1 MFCVCIGDICSPVYI
16 RVTCVLLYLLLY
28 LAMAQG
34 GLDSAPT
41 VDRTSKPLYLKNND
55 LRGTSRKQF
64 TDFDLIDPIKRVIG
78 DDLLCVQLDRNLWRI
93 YLKNTESRL
102 TLLTRG
108 IDINNVSF
116 PFYDTNPYTSG
127 ATSASQKTLKIRIC
141 GLPLSVADSSVYE
154 LLDKLKVKLQ
164 AKYCMKRS
172 ATQIQNE

>member
-78 DDLLCVQLDRNLWRI
+78 DDLLCVQLTAI
-93 YLKNTESRL
+93 YGEFIS
-102 TLLTRG
+102 
-108 IDINNVSF
+108 
-116 PFYDTNPYTSG
+116 
-127 ATSASQKTLKIRIC
+127 KI
-141 GLPLSVADSSVYE
+141 PKADSRSLPEVSILIMYHSHFMIQIHTP
-154 LLDKLKVKLQ
+154 LALRQHLKKP
-164 AKYCMKRS
+164 
-172 ATQIQNE
+172 